1 MYAAC
6 KCTMN
11 SKIYIYIY
19 YIEPMVLQ
27 HIYAVILHALYVIKQ
42 LLETMSNFFNL
53 YIDLLDYSYLFVYFD
68 LIILCQSQYCT
79 DCTIR

>member
-1 MYAAC
+1 MYYEF
-6 KCTMN
+6 KKKKN
-11 SKIYIYIY
+11 

-53 YIDLLDYSYLFVYFD
+53 YIDLLDYLFVYFD
-68 LIILCQSQYCT
+68 LIILCRSQYCT
-79 DCTIR
+79 DYTI